1 MERKARVCVADDN
14 KQACSVLARELRLHA
29 YDTIEAY
36 SGQEALTVCGDGN
49 VDLVLLDI
57 NMPDLDGFQVCEQ
70 LKQTPKTSDIPV
82 VFVTARGEPAAIE
95 RGMELGALDYITKP
109 YNLPM
114 VLVRVESVLAERS
127 LKMPAYLSHPSVLD
141 AVYTDNVTG
150 LRNCRYFMERL
161 QEEADRSHRY
171 DFPISVVVFDIVDWQ
186 HLDDST
192 HDLPME
198 DLLAEVAMNM
208 RSHSRTY
215 DVLSRYDDTVFA
227 ALLPHA
233 PLSQALGYCEKT
245 IDEFDCTTLSEPKR
259 PTRATLTAAAVTCQ
273 RSTVR
278 TADSIFGEAMR
289 TLLQAQSSI
298 GRRVIGREL
307 PRI

>member
-36 SGQEALTVCGDGN
+36 SGQEALTACGEGN
-49 VDLVLLDI
+49 IDLVLLDI

-70 LKQTPKTSDIPV
+70 LKQAPETSGIPV
-82 VFVTARGEPAAIE
+82 VFVTGRGEPAAIE

-114 VLVRVESVLAERS
+114 VLVRVESALAERS
-127 LKMPAYLSHPSVLD
+127 FKTPLHLHHSSILD

-150 LRNCRYFMERL
+150 LRNSRYFMERL
-161 QEEADRSHRY
+161 QEEAERAHRY
-171 DFPISVVVFDIVDWQ
+171 DFPLSVVVFDIVDLHQ
-186 HLDDST
+186 LDDST
-192 HDLPME
+192 QHLPMD
-198 DLLAEVAMNM
+198 DLLAEVAMGM
-208 RSHSRTY
+208 RSHSRMY

-227 ALLPHA
+227 ALLPHS
-233 PLSQALGYCEKT
+233 PLSQALGYCEKI
-245 IDEFDCTTLSEPKR
+245 IDEFDYTTLSEPRR

-273 RSTVR
+273 RSAFR
-278 TADSIFGEAMR
+278 RADMIFGEAMC
-289 TLLQAQSSI
+289 TLLQAQSTPS
-298 GRRVIGREL
+298 RRALGREL
-307 PRI
+307 QRI

>member
-14 KQACSVLARELRLHA
+14 RQACSVLARELRLHA

-36 SGQEALTVCGDGN
+36 SGQEALTACGGGD

-70 LKQTPKTSDIPV
+70 LKQAPETSSIPV
-82 VFVTARGEPAAIE
+82 VFVTARGEPSAIE
-95 RGMELGALDYITKP
+95 RGMQLGALDYITKP

-114 VLVRVESVLAERS
+114 VLVRVESVLAENS
-127 LKMPAYLSHPSVLD
+127 LKRPVLRNYTSVLD
-141 AVYTDNVTG
+141 SVYTDNVTG
-150 LRNCRYFMERL
+150 LRNSRYFMERL
-161 QEEADRSHRY
+161 QEEADRAHRY
-171 DFPISVVVFDIVDWQ
+171 DFPISVVVFDVIDFHQ
-186 HLDDST
+186 LDDST
-192 HDLPME
+192 HHLPME
-198 DLLAEVAMNM
+198 DLLAEVAMGM

-215 DVLSRYDDTVFA
+215 DVLSRYDDSVFA

-233 PLSQALGYCEKT
+233 PLSQALGYCEKI
-245 IDEFDCTTLSEPKR
+245 IDEFDYTTLSEPKR

-273 RSTVR
+273 RSPIR
-278 TADSIFGEAMR
+278 RADSIFAEAMR
-289 TLLQAQSSI
+289 TLLQAQSI
-298 GRRVIGREL
+298 DGRRVVGREL